1 MRLRQVQ
8 LQQMGGGE
16 RPPAL
21 RALVSVQGGVVG
33 LEVEQEG
40 EGGRALGGGAGELG
54 VLRVKELL
62 LVVLGQVR
70 ALADAANRV
79 AVSKE
84 GVRGGAKA
92 GALDK
97 DKLCF
102 P

>member
-1 MRLRQVQ
+1 M
-8 LQQMGGGE
+8 
-16 RPPAL
+16 
-21 RALVSVQGGVVG
+21 
-33 LEVEQEG
+33 
-40 EGGRALGGGAGELG
+40 LG
-54 VLRVKELL
+54 VKELL

-84 GVRGGAKA
+84 GVRGGAEA
-92 GALDK
+92 GTLDK